1 MASERRETATLGGG
15 CFWCVE
21 AVFEGLRGV
30 LSVRPGYS
38 GGHLP
43 DPSYE
48 QVCTGRTGHAE
59 VAQIE
64 FDPSILPFADLLE
77 VFFAVHDPTTP
88 DRQGHDR
95 GSQYRSVIF
104 CHDPAQRET
113 AERVIAS
120 LSPDPAWEGSR
131 IVTQVVDFEAFY
143 AAEDYHREYFRRNPD
158 QGYCRVVI
166 APKVAKF
173 LRRFGDRAEA
183 VR

>member
-30 LSVRPGYS
+30 VSVRPGYS

-43 DPSYE
+43 GPSYE

-64 FDPSILPFADLLE
+64 FDPSVLSFADLLE

-104 CHDPAQRET
+104 CHDPAQRAT
-113 AERVIAS
+113 AERVIAG
-120 LSPDPAWEGSR
+120 LVPDPAWEGSR
-131 IVTQVVDFEAFY
+131 VVTQVVDFEAFY